1 MDQGCVT
8 IFSNDKVTQLEMLN
22 SPHTLAPVC
31 HTGPSL
37 SAPPEGIT
45 LQVWAWEMF
54 SLPCPLGASQT
65 KGVLLGRDDP
75 SASPPCSHHDVQEIE
90 VSSSSLERV

>member
-1 MDQGCVT
+1 MDQRCVT

-45 LQVWAWEMF
+45 LQ
-54 SLPCPLGASQT
+54 SLGLGN
-65 KGVLLGRDDP
+65 VL
-75 SASPPCSHHDVQEIE
+75 SAMSTGSITNQGCAAGQ
-90 VSSSSLERV
+90 R